1 MPKSKRKPSYL
12 LHKSTGQARVRIDG
26 KDVYLGRYG
35 SRESRDRYDDL
46 IAEWFAK
53 NGDVSGHT
61 MTVAD
66 LALLFMQH
74 AESYYVKGGKPTC
87 EVNNI
92 RIALR
97 PLIRLYDNCRV
108 REFSPL
114 KLKDVRQAMIDAGN
128 VRTSINRMVGRI
140 KRMFRWAVENEYVG
154 VNVFSTLATVAG
166 LRAGRS
172 DAVESD
178 PVKPVPVAF
187 VDAIEPHV
195 TRQIW
200 GMIQVQHFTGMRP
213 GEITAI
219 RGCDLNV
226 SGDVWEFVPEFH
238 KTEHHGK
245 DRMIFLGPKA
255 QTVLRSFLKTDLQAY
270 LFSPV
275 DARRES
281 DERRKA
287 NRKSPMTPSQR
298 ARKRKTEPKKQPG
311 ERYTTASYGYAIRNA
326 CKLAEVPNWSP
337 NQLRHNVGTEVR
349 RGFGIEAARTVLGH
363 ASAVTSEIYAEK
375 DYAAAR
381 EIIAK
386 IG

>member
-1 MPKSKRKPSYL
+1 MPKKRKPSYG
-12 LHKSTGQARVRIDG
+12 LHKATGQARVWIDG
-26 KDVYLGRYG
+26 QDHYLGPYG
-35 SRESRDRYDDL
+35 SPESRDRYDDL

-66 LALLFMQH
+66 LALCFMQH
-74 AESYYVKGGKPTC
+74 AERYYVKDGKPTC

-97 PLIRLYDNCRV
+97 PVIRLFANCRA
-108 REFSPL
+108 RDFSPR
-114 KLKDVRQAMIDAGN
+114 KLKDVRQVMVDAGC
-128 VRTSINRMVGRI
+128 VRTSINRQVGRI
-140 KRMFRWAVENEYVG
+140 KRMFRWAVENEYVSAD
-154 VNVFSTLATVAG
+154 VYTAISTVAG

-178 PVKPVPVAF
+178 PVKPVPAAF
-187 VDAIEPHV
+187 VNAIEPHV

-200 GMIQVQHFTGMRP
+200 GMIQVQQFAGTRP
-213 GEITAI
+213 GEITAM
-219 RGCDLNV
+219 RGCDLNMT
-226 SGDVWEFVPEFH
+226 GDVWEYVPKSH

-245 DRMIFLGPKA
+245 ARMIFIGPRA
-255 QTVLRSFLKTDLQAY
+255 QAVLRGFLKTDLQAF
-270 LFSPV
+270 LFSPAE
-275 DARRES
+275 ARREF

-298 ARKRKTEPKKQPG
+298 ARKRKADPKKQPG
-311 ERYTTASYGYAIRNA
+311 ERYTTASYGYAIRKA
-326 CKLAEVPNWSP
+326 CKLAGVPNWSP
-337 NQLRHNVGTEVR
+337 NQLRHNAGTEVR

-363 ASAVTSEIYAEK
+363 SSAATSEIYAEL
-375 DYAAAR
+375 DYAKAR
-381 EIIAK
+381 DIMGQ